1 MSIRWSDKEN
11 ELLTNMFQGGEIDKT
26 DSPSDIYEQHKAT
39 FGKFQKSAF
48 GRHFHKIKKLHM
60 SVDEKSDEKSTSAMK
75 RDLSMYLGEDVL
87 VTPPVKHTK
96 NAVSDGDF
104 DDSSFVTGDNEND
117 PVVICHFR
125 RGVAKKIGV
134 LATMPSGS
142 TNHTWRF
149 LEGIKSGTTD
159 RGVITFDWGRS
170 SFDPRWAF
178 QDEIRS
184 KKIEENDPM
193 ILAMESMLH
202 GRKSVNEKY
211 PKGKIFIKLPV
222 LVQSTQNSWEEKVL
236 KGLPE
241 NLLNRKGYVG
251 VLIKLVLYE
260 IEEEE
265 YREVRP
271 LVLEF

>member
-1 MSIRWSDKEN
+1 MV
-11 ELLTNMFQGGEIDKT
+11 FQE
-26 DSPSDIYEQHKAT
+26 
-39 FGKFQKSAF
+39 
-48 GRHFHKIKKLHM
+48 
-60 SVDEKSDEKSTSAMK
+60 
-75 RDLSMYLGEDVL
+75 
-87 VTPPVKHTK
+87 
-96 NAVSDGDF
+96 
-104 DDSSFVTGDNEND
+104 
-117 PVVICHFR
+117 
-125 RGVAKKIGV
+125 
-134 LATMPSGS
+134 
-142 TNHTWRF
+142 
-149 LEGIKSGTTD
+149 
-159 RGVITFDWGRS
+159 
-170 SFDPRWAF
+170 
-178 QDEIRS
+178 EIRS
-184 KKIEENDPM
+184 KKIEGNDPM

-251 VLIKLVLYE
+251 VLIKLVLSE